1 MDGFLSRLER
11 RFGKFAIPNLTTFI
25 VAGMAVTFVLMFA
38 REEIGSA
45 MTLDPRAVRA
55 GQVWRLVS
63 YVFVPSGGNPLFILF
78 QLSFTWF
85 IGRTLESE
93 WGAFKLNVY
102 YLLGMLGTT
111 AAAFIGGEPVGNV
124 YLNAS
129 VFLAFATLYPDYEIR
144 LYLVIPVRVK
154 WLGLLMAGGLVLSSV
169 FGSWGARIGLLA
181 ALSNYLLFFGKHLV
195 DLVRQRRTLA
205 AQATRRASMRPG
217 AVASTSTA
225 AASASSDRAC
235 AACGA
240 KASEGADIRV
250 CSCAK
255 CGVPT
260 LFCVEHARSH

>member
-1 MDGFLSRLER
+1 MDALLSRLER
-11 RFGKFAIPNLTTFI
+11 RFGKFAIPNLTTFV
-25 VAGMAVTFVLMFA
+25 VAGMAVTFALMFV
-38 REEIGSA
+38 RPEIVSA
-45 MTLDPRAVRA
+45 MALDPRAVRA
-55 GQVWRLVS
+55 GQVWRLLS

-93 WGAFKLNVY
+93 WGSFKLNVY

-111 AAAFIGGEPVGNV
+111 AAAFLGGEPVDNV

-129 VFLAFATLYPDYEIR
+129 VFLAFATLYPNYEIR
-144 LYLVIPVRVK
+144 MYLVLPVRVK
-154 WLGLLMAGGLVLSSV
+154 WLGMLMAGGLVLSAV
-169 FGSWGARIGLLA
+169 LGSWGARIGLVA
-181 ALSNYLLFFGKHLV
+181 SLSNYLLFFGKHLV

-217 AVASTSTA
+217 PVTSSAAA
-225 AASASSDRAC
+225 AASTDRTC
-235 AACGA
+235 TACGA

-260 LFCVEHARSH
+260 TFCVEHARSH